1 MRIDRLIIHAIL
13 LLALVVGPVEAAIDS
28 EDDALGRLLER
39 PAFLPD
45 HAITPLAASEAI
57 WMLDDA
63 TWSLGVFGARLE
75 SMDHR
80 RRGRPRTT
88 IGLATTATPWGRPA
102 DLLGVSLTVDD
113 PVNRMLDE
121 AVPRTTALTAFY
133 GWRIASDVVLQPG
146 IAWTSVRDDPVD
158 RVTALLALRIEF

>member
-1 MRIDRLIIHAIL
+1 MRIDRLITRCIL
-13 LLALVVGPVEAAIDS
+13 PLALAVGPAEAAIDS
-28 EDDALGRLLER
+28 EGDALGRLLER

-75 SMDHR
+75 SVDHR

-88 IGLATTATPWGRPA
+88 ISLATTATPWGRPA
-102 DLLGVSLTVDD
+102 DLLGVSLTVED

-121 AVPRTTALTAFY
+121 PVPRTTALTAFY
-133 GWRIASDVVLQPG
+133 GWRITSDVVLQPG
-146 IAWTSVRDDPVD
+146 ITWTSDRDDPVD

>member
-121 AVPRTTALTAFY
+121 AVPRTKALTAFY
-133 GWRIASDVVLQPG
+133 GWRITPDVVLQPG
-146 IAWTSVRDDPVD
+146 IAWTSDRDDPVD

>member
-88 IGLATTATPWGRPA
+88 VGLATTATPWGRPT

-121 AVPRTTALTAFY
+121 AVPRTKALTAFY
-133 GWRIASDVVLQPG
+133 GWRLTPDIVLQPAFSWQEG
-146 IAWTSVRDDPVD
+146 ERGTPD
-158 RVTALLALRIEF
+158 RLTALLGVRVEF